1 MIAFDTNILV
11 YAQLESDPQDRHHK
25 ANELIAATIGISAI
39 VSMQVIG
46 EFLNVCHRKLGRSPQ
61 QAIEQVNDY
70 LVAFSCPQTESQD
83 LFDAAMLANRH
94 GLQFFDALIV
104 CVASRC
110 GARALLSE
118 DMHDGHVLA
127 DVMIVNP
134 FNPANA
140 KIVADF
146 YAA

>member
-1 MIAFDTNILV
+1 LIAFDSNILV
-11 YAQLESDPQDRHHK
+11 YAQLETDPQDRHRK

-39 VSMQVIG
+39 VSMQVLG
-46 EFLNVCHRKLGRSPQ
+46 EFFNVCRRKLGRSPH
-61 QAIEQVNDY
+61 QAIDQVNDY

-83 LFDAAMLANRH
+83 LFDAAILSDRH

-104 CVASRC
+104 CIASRC
-110 GARALLSE
+110 GAKALLTE
-118 DMHDGHVLA
+118 DMHDGLVLG
-127 DVMIVNP
+127 DVRIVNP

-140 KIVADF
+140 EIVADL